1 MLSPI
6 TSKQNTLASLAWIL
20 FLVGTPGCRDQG
32 VTVANANSGSAQAD
46 KVTDVDAARAFSHV
60 KNMVALGPRP
70 AGSPA
75 LRKAKEYIENELK
88 SYKLKTVEDS
98 FNGDTPHGKIPM
110 VNIIA
115 ELPGRKSDVVLI
127 TGHYDTAPFP
137 GFVGANDGGS
147 SAASVLE
154 MARVLAGTTP
164 EYTLWFVFFDGEEAV
179 VKWEDLDNTYGSRH
193 LSAKWAADGTLKRV
207 RAMILV
213 DMIGDKNLDISR
225 DGESTP
231 WMVNA
236 IWDTARQVGYGK
248 YFLGNEAGYSDD
260 HIAFETE
267 GVPVVD
273 IIDFDYG
280 PDNSYWHTN
289 QDTLDKV
296 SGESIKVVSDVV
308 IRALPTIF
316 NHLNGPRQNSPQ

>member
-1 MLSPI
+1 M
-6 TSKQNTLASLAWIL
+6 L
-20 FLVGTPGCRDQG
+20 FLAVTPGSTSGCREQAA
-32 VTVANANSGSAQAD
+32 TVANANAAVGQNG
-46 KVTDVDAARAFSHV
+46 KVTDFDAGRAYDHV
-60 KNMVALGPRP
+60 KNLVALGPRP

-75 LRKAKEYIENELK
+75 LRKAEGYIESELK

-98 FNGDTPHGKIPM
+98 FNADTPHGKIPM
-110 VNIIA
+110 VNVIA
-115 ELPGRKSDVVLI
+115 EIPGQKPDVVLI

-164 EYTLWFVFFDGEEAV
+164 EYTLWFVFFDGEEAI
-179 VKWEDLDNTYGSRH
+179 VKWEDPDNTYGSRH

-207 RAMILV
+207 KAMILV

-236 IWDTARQVGYGK
+236 IWNTARQVGYGK
-248 YFLGNEAGYSDD
+248 YFLGNESGYSDD

-267 GVPVVD
+267 GIPVVD

-280 PDNSYWHTN
+280 PNNSYWHTK
-289 QDTLDKV
+289 QDTLDKI
-296 SGESIKVVSDVV
+296 SGESIKIVSDVV
-308 IRALPTIF
+308 IRALPAVF
-316 NHLNGPRQNSPQ
+316 SHLNGSRPASPQ